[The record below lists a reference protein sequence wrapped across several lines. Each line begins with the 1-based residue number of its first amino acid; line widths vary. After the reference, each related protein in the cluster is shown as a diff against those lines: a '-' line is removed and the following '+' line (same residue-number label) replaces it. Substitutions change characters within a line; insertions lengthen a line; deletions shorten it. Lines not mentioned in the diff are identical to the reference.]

1 MSSKLPKRSK
11 NLIIAHEASAQALAP
26 YCPDLDKWAQSWLV
40 EERDLVPGQRI
51 VELFKPFLLLLLA
64 QGLTSKTVRRHSDH
78 LWMLG
83 GEVIRRRQ
91 EDSHLRRLPVEKV
104 TLALLEEDGGPLIW
118 PRISE
123 SEQDAFD
130 ATCRKLYR
138 FFTVSDSSDDGA
150 GSSRR

>member
-1 MSSKLPKRSK
+1 MSSQRQKRGK
-11 NLIIAHEASAQALAP
+11 DQIIADQTPAQRLAP
-26 YCPDLDKWAQSWLV
+26 YYPDLENWARSWCC

-51 VELFKPFLLLLLA
+51 VEFFKPFLLHLLA
-64 QGLTSKTVRRHSDH
+64 QGLAAKTVRRHYDH

-91 EDSHLRRLPVEKV
+91 ERSHLRRLPVEKA
-104 TLALLEEDGGPLIW
+104 TLALLEDDGGPLIW

-123 SEQDAFD
+123 LEQNSFD

-138 FFTVSDSSDDGA
+138 YFTVHISAERKRDLGK
-150 GSSRR
+150 